1 MEPIPRRATRRLG
14 AKRLAD
20 RSNSAQSEAPTDS
33 SIDRL
38 VSKPVRQASQ
48 THTEANME
56 VCDLFERYRP
66 FNLPYIFPKLLPLGV
81 FGTLG
86 ADDMM
91 T

>member
-1 MEPIPRRATRRLG
+1 
-14 AKRLAD
+14 
-20 RSNSAQSEAPTDS
+20 
-33 SIDRL
+33 
-38 VSKPVRQASQ
+38 
-48 THTEANME
+48 ME
-56 VCDLFERYRP
+56 VCDLFERYRT